1 MVVGHSLLG
10 RFVRNVCKVK
20 GRRKMTEQKISPT
33 TIGNPRGGLAP
44 VKPAEGNLHLLVDD
58 STPWEEIEMELVR
71 IKERYRL

>member
-1 MVVGHSLLG
+1 
-10 RFVRNVCKVK
+10 
-20 GRRKMTEQKISPT
+20 MTEQKISPT

-44 VKPAEGNLHLLVDD
+44 VKPAEGNPHLMVDD